1 MFNDVMIDLESTGHT
16 HDAVMIQLG
25 AVFFDRTSGELG
37 EKFCV
42 NIGRQSCID
51 AGFIETQSTLDWW
64 AKQNQEVFKSIQE
77 DTYEIV
83 RALIMFRDF
92 IGEKNHKVKVWS
104 HATFDFVIVQNYLR
118 RFKMEPLPYKGAR
131 DIRTLTDLS
140 GLDLNAYDWNKK
152 THNALDDCIFQV
164 EYCTDAFKKLNAR
177 HMVSLLPEHVEHI
190 LEHEVGEELIVTN
203 GLYNIEVKVIYDGG
217 KKDIQ
222 LVKVWRGDLEDGM
235 EPGTYVEGNMK
246 AIGNKN
252 G

>member
-1 MFNDVMIDLESTGHT
+1 MFKELMIDIETTGTT

-25 AVFFDRTSGELG
+25 ATFFNRDGTLG
-37 EKFCV
+37 PAFCE
-42 NIGRQSCID
+42 NISRQSCID
-51 AGFIETQSTLDWW
+51 LGFIETQSTLDWW
-64 AKQNQEVFKSIQE
+64 AKQNQQIFNDILENNAPVDI
-77 DTYEIV
+77 
-83 RALIMFRDF
+83 ALGAFRTF
-92 IGEKNHKVKVWS
+92 VNHHNSKAQIWS
-104 HATFDFVIVQNYLR
+104 HATFDFVIIQNYLR
-118 RFKMEPLPYKGAR
+118 KLGLEPLPYKKAR

-164 EYCTDAFKKLNAR
+164 EYCTDAFKKLDTR
-177 HMVSLLPEHVEHI
+177 PMVSLSAEHI
-190 LEHEVGEELIVTN
+190 EHIMGHEVGEELIVTN

-235 EPGTYVEGNMK
+235 EPGTYVEGSIK
-246 AIGNKN
+246 AIANKN